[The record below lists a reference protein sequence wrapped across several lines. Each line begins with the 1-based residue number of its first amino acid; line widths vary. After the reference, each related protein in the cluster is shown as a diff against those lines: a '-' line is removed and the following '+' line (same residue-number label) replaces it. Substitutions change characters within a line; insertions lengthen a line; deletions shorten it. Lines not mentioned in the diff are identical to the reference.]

1 MSDFT
6 HSTAPDEALE
16 GASMLREI
24 VARIDAGLDLEA
36 GVPASTPGRGES
48 STPPRAEVGAPPR
61 APAAKVISQDGEG
74 VLHVLLELGGSI
86 FSFPAAACAEVR
98 PYEAPMP
105 IPSVPTW
112 ILGIESFRGEVI
124 SVSDL
129 SAFLGFSK
137 LTPTVHSRSVV
148 VFDPRT
154 SKRALTVLA
163 VDAVLTHQWLPEETG
178 GEKAA
183 AALGGRLGRFA
194 ERIVELDGR
203 TVAVLDIEALLSSQE
218 FLHLSD

>member
-1 MSDFT
+1 
-6 HSTAPDEALE
+6 HPPVPDEALE

-36 GVPASTPGRGES
+36 EVPASTPGRGAELPPPPAEPMTS
-48 STPPRAEVGAPPR
+48 PRAS
-61 APAAKVISQDGEG
+61 AAKVTSRDGEG
-74 VLHVLLELGGSI
+74 VLHVLFELGGSI
-86 FSFPAAACAEVR
+86 FSLPAAACAEVR

-105 IPSVPTW
+105 IPSVPPW

-137 LTPTVHSRSVV
+137 LTPTDHSRAVV

-154 SKRALTVLA
+154 SKRALTLLA
-163 VDAVLTHQWLPEETG
+163 VDAVLTHQWLPERTG

>member
-6 HSTAPDEALE
+6 HSPASEEALE
-16 GASMLREI
+16 GAAMLREL
-24 VARIDAGLDLEA
+24 VARIDAGLDLESE
-36 GVPASTPGRGES
+36 VPSPSPGRGAGSPQSPAEPE
-48 STPPRAEVGAPPR
+48 TPAPRAS
-61 APAAKVISQDGEG
+61 AAKVASQDGEG
-74 VLHVLLELGGSI
+74 VLHVLFELGGSI

-105 IPSVPTW
+105 IPSVPPW
-112 ILGIESFRGEVI
+112 ILGIESFRGEVL

-137 LTPTVHSRSVV
+137 LTPTDHSRAVV

-154 SKRALTVLA
+154 TKRALTVLA
-163 VDAVLTHQWLPEETG
+163 VDAVLTHQWLPEKTG

-194 ERIVELDGR
+194 ERIVELDGEHGQGSLGG
-203 TVAVLDIEALLSSQE
+203 AGIE
-218 FLHLSD
+218 DDDR